1 MGIFL
6 WALNNRCK
14 LSVVFIKSYTFAVFN
29 LFITVSTSHK
39 QFNKVTLGGLLVTL
53 GIIYGDIGTSPL
65 YVMKAI
71 MGEQPIEDDVVLGA
85 LSCIFWTLTLQTTL
99 KYVVLTL
106 QADNKGEGGIF
117 SLYTLVKRL
126 KKKGLI
132 VPAII
137 GGSALLADGIITPPI
152 SVSSAIEGLKI
163 YRPELDTVPIVISIL
178 CALFFIQR
186 FGSKFVGKFFGPMM
200 LVWFGMLGILGLIPL
215 LTNITVL
222 KALNPYYAFHLLSIH
237 HEGFYVLGFVFLC
250 TTGAEA
256 LYSDMGHCGR
266 NNIRISWGFVKTMLV
281 LNYFGQGV
289 YLMEHHG
296 KTLMELSGTPGTLGN
311 PFYLLMPQWFL
322 PFGIAIATSAAVI
335 ASQAL
340 ISGSFTLISEA
351 MRLNFWPKVS
361 VKFPTDLRGQIYIP
375 SINWLLLLGCIF
387 IVLHFKESGNME
399 AAYGLAI
406 VLCMIMTTILL
417 GYYMV
422 MKRYKPY
429 AIIAI
434 ILIYFTI
441 EFSFLI
447 ANISKFS
454 HGGYVSLIIAGLLAT
469 IMAVWYTAK
478 KIRSEYTEFTKI
490 DNYKN
495 VLSELSNDM
504 SIPKYATHLVY
515 LTNANRGDE
524 IESKIIYS
532 ILQKRP
538 KRADIYWFV
547 HVNVVDEPY
556 RMEYRV
562 REIIKDDVIRIDFY
576 LGFRVAP
583 RINLM
588 FKNVVRDMVKRGEVD
603 ITSRYESLNRNNV
616 IGDFKFVIIEKF
628 LSYDNDIPWYE
639 RIILDIYFVLKKV
652 SLSEGRAF
660 GLDSSS
666 IKVEKFPIVIHPP
679 EEMHLT
685 RMEDNAHN
693 TEEPTDVSL

>member
-1 MGIFL
+1 M
-6 WALNNRCK
+6 
-14 LSVVFIKSYTFAVFN
+14 
-29 LFITVSTSHK
+29 STSHK
-39 QFNKVTLGGLLVTL
+39 HLNKVTLGGLLVTL

-71 MGEQPIEDDVVLGA
+71 IGEQPVEPEVVLGA

-163 YRPELDTVPIVISIL
+163 YNHDLDTVPIVIGIL
-178 CALFFIQR
+178 FALFFIQR
-186 FGSKFVGKFFGPMM
+186 FGTSLVGKFFGPMM
-200 LVWFGMLGILGLIPL
+200 LLWFGMLGVLGAIPML
-215 LTNITVL
+215 GNLSVL
-222 KALNPYYAFHLLSIH
+222 KALNPYYAIHLLTIH

-266 NNIRISWGFVKTMLV
+266 NNIRLSWGFVKMMLV

-289 YLMEHHG
+289 YLMEHAG
-296 KTLMELSGTPGTLGN
+296 KTLTQLSGSPEVPGN

-361 VKFPTDLRGQIYIP
+361 VKFPTELKGQIYIP
-375 SINWLLLLGCIF
+375 SINWLLFIGCVF
-387 IVLHFKESGNME
+387 ITLHFRESGNME

-422 MKRYKPY
+422 MRRYNPF
-429 AIIAI
+429 AIIGI
-434 ILIYFTI
+434 VLVYFTI

-454 HGGYVSLIIAGLLAT
+454 HGGYVSLFIAGILAVV
-469 IMAVWYTAK
+469 MGVWYTAK

-490 DNYKN
+490 DNYKQ
-495 VLSELSNDM
+495 VLAELSNDM

-515 LTNANRGDE
+515 MTNAQFSDE
-524 IESKIIYS
+524 IESKILYS

-556 RMEYRV
+556 RMDYKV
-562 REIIKDDVIRIDFY
+562 RDICHDDVIRIDFY

-588 FKNVVRDMVKRGEVD
+588 FKQVVKDMVRRGEVD

-628 LSYDNDIPWYE
+628 LSYDNEIPWYE

-652 SLSEGRAF
+652 SLSEGKAF

-679 EEMHLT
+679 EDITLHRIENQQQQH
-685 RMEDNAHN
+685 
-693 TEEPTDVSL
+693 P